1 MKKKI
6 TTALLCVSIIFG
18 TLSMSS
24 CYLLNGD
31 NYSGLLNGA
40 GGQGNQDTTINVE
53 GGDNLDITI
62 NSEENTNML
71 AANKAL
77 LSAVSVYA
85 TGSGTGAGVIY
96 KLDKEKGNA
105 FIITNYHVVYNKSL
119 QTANKISNDI
129 SILLYGQE
137 HIDYAI
143 PATYIGGSM
152 EYDLAV
158 LKVTESTTLMKSN
171 AKAADIANSDDIAVL
186 DAAIAIG
193 NPEGGGISATLGH
206 INVDSE
212 SLEMKGAD
220 NSTDIKLRVIR
231 TDAAVNHGNSGG
243 GLFNTKGELIGIVN
257 AKIVSSSVDGI
268 GYAIPSNIA
277 KNIAEN
283 IIYYCNDTDRESV
296 FKCRLGITIEAF
308 ELYTEYDTETG
319 KIKKYEKSR
328 VASLSY
334 TDENEKIIES
344 PLKGKLELEDVL
356 ISINIDGNEQIIN
369 RQHQVIDALLNA
381 RIGSKITFKI
391 LRGEKEM
398 TIEHTVTKDMIV
410 ECK

>member
-6 TTALLCVSIIFG
+6 ISALLCATILFG
-18 TLSMSS
+18 SLSMSS
-24 CYLLNGD
+24 CYLFDASGYQGILNSPTTGSQ
-31 NYSGLLNGA
+31 N
-40 GGQGNQDTTINVE
+40 TTINVD
-53 GGDNLDITI
+53 GGDNVDVTI
-62 NSEENTNML
+62 NSSETSEML

-77 LSAVSVYA
+77 LSAVSIYA

-129 SILLYGQE
+129 SVLLYGQE

-143 PATYIGGSM
+143 PATYVGGSM

-158 LKVTESTTLMKSN
+158 LKVTASTTLMKSN
-171 AKAADIANSDDIAVL
+171 ARAVDIANSDDIAIL
-186 DAAIAIG
+186 DGAIAIG

-212 SLEMKGAD
+212 TLNMKGAD
-220 NSTDIKLRVIR
+220 NSTDISLRVIR

-243 GLFNTKGELIGIVN
+243 GLFNMKGELIGIVN

-283 IIYYCNDTDRESV
+283 IIYYCNGQERESV
-296 FKCRLGITIEAF
+296 FKCKLGITIEAF
-308 ELYTEYDTETG
+308 ELFTEYDTETG

-328 VASLSY
+328 VASLTY
-334 TDENEKIIES
+334 TDEKGKIVES
-344 PLKGKLELEDVL
+344 PLKDKLKIADVL
-356 ISINIDGNEQIIN
+356 VSIKIDGNEQIIN

-391 LRGEKEM
+391 LRGGKEM
-398 TIEHTVTKDMIV
+398 TVEHTVTKDMIV
-410 ECK
+410 QCK